1 MKTIMEIYPQYHP
14 DQGPWNKQ
22 NQYARSFLLMGP
34 GNGQVCGRSS
44 LYMEM
49 CIQLQGKEIMIK
61 TIKNFY
67 DKKKKTQWNSHW
79 TILCK

>member
-44 LYMEM
+44 L
-49 CIQLQGKEIMIK
+49 
-61 TIKNFY
+61 
-67 DKKKKTQWNSHW
+67 
-79 TILCK
+79 